1 MTYAATLLTTSSIQC
16 LSLHAR
22 LACYLLF
29 ALTISP
35 CRARTFSCEYLQY
48 CIALLA
54 PIPRVDKLKILR
66 CMQIA
71 DYLLEHCHINMHCC
85 FQHLSTDPV
94 IFTKLSPQLLC
105 RWFTPQPSNDSAEL
119 CSYCKLLPQSLRCV
133 LRIFA
138 GTSFGA
144 EYISAKFSSLSY
156 ARIATSLRLTAL
168 TRSISL

>member
-35 CRARTFSCEYLQY
+35 CRARSFSCEYLQY

-71 DYLLEHCHINMHCC
+71 DCLLEHCLPYKYALFSALVDQPHNFHKAI
-85 FQHLSTDPV
+85 STTAMSLV
-94 IFTKLSPQLLC
+94 YST
-105 RWFTPQPSNDSAEL
+105 SNDSAGL

-144 EYISAKFSSLSY
+144 ECISAKLSSLSY

-168 TRSISL
+168 TRSVSL